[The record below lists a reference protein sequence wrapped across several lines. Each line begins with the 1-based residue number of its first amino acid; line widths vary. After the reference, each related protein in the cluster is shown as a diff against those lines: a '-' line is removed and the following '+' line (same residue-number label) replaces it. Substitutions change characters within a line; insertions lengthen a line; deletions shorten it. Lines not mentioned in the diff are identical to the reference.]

1 MNDSEARRRELLRQT
16 RRLCHE
22 TERNRMPVHPRYQ
35 STFDSEQEEH
45 AQSNS
50 FLFRLG
56 LAILCFV
63 CFVWA
68 DYGKLEFSHV
78 TSSQIADQIEKQLTP
93 KEIKEELIQGW
104 KAL

>member
-16 RRLCHE
+16 QRLSHE
-22 TERNRMPVHPRYQ
+22 TERNMMPVHPRYH
-35 STFDSEQEEH
+35 STFDSEQEED

-68 DYGKLEFSHV
+68 DYGELEFSHV

-93 KEIKEELIQGW
+93 KEIKEELIQVW